1 MSAAAVA
8 RARELLRAKNRREEG
23 LFLAEGPHVVEDAL
37 HTHADVKAVFASHES
52 VERPEIAALLTRAAG
67 ADATTYVVTG
77 RELLSI
83 CDTDTPQ
90 GIVAVVGTPEEPA
103 NPFAAPGLWLV
114 LDEVQD
120 PGNVGTLLRAAEAF
134 GARGAMASAGTAD
147 LWSGKVVRSAQGS
160 HFRLELMSATPE
172 RLDALKAA
180 GGELWAAATD
190 GESVYAAPSP
200 PALCALALGNEVRGV
215 SESLGTRAARRV
227 GVPQRGRADSLNV
240 AMAGSVLLS
249 FLSERRGGTKS

>member
-1 MSAAAVA
+1 MTAAAVA
-8 RARELLRAKNRREEG
+8 RARELLRAKNRRDEG
-23 LFLAEGPHVVEDAL
+23 LFLAEGPHVVRDAL
-37 HTHADVKAVFASHES
+37 DERAEVKAVFASHES
-52 VERPEIAALLTRAAG
+52 SARPEIAELLTRAADV
-67 ADATTYVVTG
+67 DATVYVVAG

-90 GIVAVVGTPEEPA
+90 GIVAVVATPEEPA
-103 NPFAAPGLWLV
+103 RPFAAPGLWLV

-134 GARGAMASAGTAD
+134 GARGAMATAGTAD

-160 HFRLELMSATPE
+160 HFRLTLVAATTE
-172 RLDALKAA
+172 RLDEFQAA

-190 GESVYAAPSP
+190 GVSVYAAPTP
-200 PALCALALGNEVRGV
+200 PDLCAVVLGNEVRGV
-215 SESLGTRAARRV
+215 SEALAARAARRV

-249 FLSERRGGTKS
+249 FLSERRGGTKR

>member
-1 MSAAAVA
+1 VTAAAVA

-23 LFLAEGPHVVEDAL
+23 LFLAEGPHVVKDAL
-37 HTHADVKAVFASHES
+37 DERARVEAVFASHES
-52 VERPEIAALLTRAAG
+52 AARPEIAELMTRAAD
-67 ADATTYVVTG
+67 ADATPYVVAG
-77 RELLSI
+77 RDLLSI

-90 GIVAVVGTPEEPA
+90 GIVAVVAMPEPPDA
-103 NPFAAPGLWLV
+103 PFASPGLWLV

-147 LWSGKVVRSAQGS
+147 LFSGKVVRSAQGS
-160 HFRLELMSATPE
+160 HFRLTLMPATTFV
-172 RLDALKAA
+172 LDEFVAA

-190 GESVYAAPSP
+190 GANVYDAPRP
-200 PALCALALGNEVRGV
+200 PDLLGLVLGNEVRGV
-215 SESLGTRAARRV
+215 ADAVAARAKRRV
-227 GVPQRGRADSLNV
+227 AVPQRGRADSLNV

-249 FLSERRGGTKS
+249 WIAERRGGGKS

>member
-1 MSAAAVA
+1 MTAAAVA
-8 RARELLRAKNRREEG
+8 RARELLRAKNRREAG

-37 HTHADVKAVFASHES
+37 HTHADVQAVFASHES
-52 VERPEIAALLTRAAG
+52 AERHDIAALLTRAAA

-103 NPFAAPGLWLV
+103 NPFAGPGLWLV

-134 GARGAMASAGTAD
+134 GARGAMATSGTAD

-160 HFRLELMSATPE
+160 HFRLTLVAATPGRFDE
-172 RLDALKAA
+172 FAAA

-190 GESVYAAPSP
+190 GDSVYAAPPS
-200 PALCALALGNEVRGV
+200 PALCALVLGNEVRGV
-215 SESLGTRAARRV
+215 SDGLAPRAARRV

-249 FLSERRGGTKS
+249 WLAERRGGTKS